1 MTRKPM
7 TFSVDDQ
14 PAHVPG
20 KAKRGLAELKAV
32 AAAHPSVFDSHKL
45 RDGTPPAATAPRA
58 DNVERQQVGARV
70 PKATYRQLKARAA
83 LTGKTVQALVEQAID
98 EFLAKSSG

>member
-14 PAHVPG
+14 PV
-20 KAKRGLAELKAV
+20 RV
-32 AAAHPSVFDSHKL
+32 
-45 RDGTPPAATAPRA
+45 PAAPPHAAIARA
-58 DNVERQQVGARV
+58 EEVERQQVGARV

-98 EFLAKSSG
+98 EFLAKSAG